1 MVYTVFGLFLIPL
14 TTEFNWSR
22 GGVSFVLTII
32 SVASAIGY
40 PVVGRLIDRHGARR
54 IILAGNILFAASIA
68 SVSLIGASLLHLYL
82 AYALVGLTAAIP
94 SSAMFTKVIASWF
107 DRNRGL
113 FLGIVGGFGNGVGA
127 AFSPVLAHLLIS
139 AFGWRGGFQGIA
151 LTVLA
156 IGFPVLFLLL
166 WDPPKSTDKQ
176 PDKRHARASAH
187 PIAPLNKSN
196 PTGDS
201 GERHAATSAHPTVP
215 LNISNPAGDSG
226 EHHAGGSA
234 HPTVPLNT
242 SDPAGDS
249 GERHAGGSAHLAP
262 LVSTPKPTPDAASI
276 KFGTASESTVG
287 EPETTKDS
295 AAAGTGMTLGE
306 ALRTGSFWIIL
317 IAIALGAGCM
327 TGIFAHIVPM
337 LEDRGLPRAQAATV
351 LATFSMV
358 TAAWQ
363 IGVGYLLD
371 RVPKPWIAAPFYAVA
386 LGGLV
391 LLQSTASFPL
401 LLVAGLLLGFGLGT
415 EYGVLPYFISRYFG
429 VRHYG
434 SITGTAYS
442 VVVLTQGVTPFLM
455 GLVFDRTGNY
465 DLAITAI
472 ALGLV
477 LGIVLILRLRPF
489 THVPSP
495 VV

>member
-32 SVASAIGY
+32 SVASALGY
-40 PVVGRLIDRHGARR
+40 PVIGRLIDRHGARR

-82 AYALVGLTAAIP
+82 AYALIGLTAAIP

-113 FLGIVGGFGNGVGA
+113 FLGIVGGLGNGVGA
-127 AFSPVLAHLLIS
+127 ALSPVLAHLLIS

-176 PDKRHARASAH
+176 PDKRHTPVSAH
-187 PIAPLNKSN
+187 PTAPLNISN

-201 GERHAATSAHPTVP
+201 GER
-215 LNISNPAGDSG
+215 
-226 EHHAGGSA
+226 HAGGSA

-242 SDPAGDS
+242 SNPAGES
-249 GERHAGGSAHLAP
+249 GERHVEASAHLAP
-262 LVSTPKPTPDAASI
+262 LASTPKPTPDAASI

-434 SITGTAYS
+434 SITGTAYA

-455 GLVFDRTGNY
+455 GLVFDQTGNY

-477 LGIVLILRLRPF
+477 LGILLILRLRPF

>member
-32 SVASAIGY
+32 SVASALGY
-40 PVVGRLIDRHGARR
+40 PVIGRLIDRHGARR

-113 FLGIVGGFGNGVGA
+113 FLGIVGGLGNGVGA
-127 AFSPVLAHLLIS
+127 ALSPVLAHLLIS

-176 PDKRHARASAH
+176 PDKRHTPVSAH
-187 PIAPLNKSN
+187 PTAPLNISN
-196 PTGDS
+196 PAGDS
-201 GERHAATSAHPTVP
+201 GEHHAATSAHPTVP

-226 EHHAGGSA
+226 K
-234 HPTVPLNT
+234 
-242 SDPAGDS
+242 
-249 GERHAGGSAHLAP
+249 RHVGASAHLAP

-327 TGIFAHIVPM
+327 TGIFTHIVPM

-434 SITGTAYS
+434 SITGTAYA

>member
-32 SVASAIGY
+32 SVASALGY
-40 PVVGRLIDRHGARR
+40 PVIGRLIDRHGARR

-113 FLGIVGGFGNGVGA
+113 FLGIVGGLGNGVGA
-127 AFSPVLAHLLIS
+127 ALSPVLAHLLIS

-176 PDKRHARASAH
+176 PDKRHTPVSAH
-187 PIAPLNKSN
+187 PTAPLNISN

-201 GERHAATSAHPTVP
+201 GER
-215 LNISNPAGDSG
+215 
-226 EHHAGGSA
+226 HAGGSA

-242 SDPAGDS
+242 SNPAGDS
-249 GERHAGGSAHLAP
+249 GEHHAGASAHLAP

-287 EPETTKDS
+287 EPETAKDS

>member
-68 SVSLIGASLLHLYL
+68 SVSLIGTSLPHLYL

-113 FLGIVGGFGNGVGA
+113 FLGIVGGLGNGVGA
-127 AFSPVLAHLLIS
+127 ALSPVLAHLLIS

-176 PDKRHARASAH
+176 PDKRHARVSAH
-187 PIAPLNKSN
+187 PTAPLNISN

-201 GERHAATSAHPTVP
+201 GERHV
-215 LNISNPAGDSG
+215 
-226 EHHAGGSA
+226 
-234 HPTVPLNT
+234 
-242 SDPAGDS
+242 
-249 GERHAGGSAHLAP
+249 RGSAHLAP

-287 EPETTKDS
+287 KPETAKDS

-434 SITGTAYS
+434 SITGTAYA

-455 GLVFDRTGNY
+455 GLVFDQTGNY

-477 LGIVLILRLRPF
+477 LGILLILRLRPF